1 MDTTMQKFRFAVQ
14 NALNLHRM
22 TWAAYWALPIGLG
35 FCLAALA
42 MSVFSPDSAELAQSV
57 IMQAGV
63 FGSMFAVFG
72 LLAVAAAAV
81 HQSWKDTWRT
91 APAADHIPD
100 AGKKALPIAVHSI
113 APDIIVW
120 REVGEDR
127 DAFAAK
133 IERAAKICN
142 NVIWAAVIPF
152 RSQVVTVVQDGGK
165 TIQFNRGNEPFK
177 NDLKENQHLPA
188 GYDCTDETP
197 GDYQKYLGWFSAHWP
212 KYSEVAKIAERPG
225 IGTTINLTKVSAVF
239 LLMLFS
245 VGISA
250 QSKARQVD
258 EALGTRIREIPR
270 SGETVEFVFRESGR
284 EKTYMGRGDG
294 RKEYTEI
301 LQSSGRGLARYSDAG
316 GTLLYVRKSG
326 EVVAKGVAV
335 GDVATGVKSPYQFQP
350 STTGD
355 PVRPRQ
361 MPGSEPAQPEYQFR
375 APDSLEIAE
384 RLERAKENI
393 TGWKD
398 EGWRVVSPV
407 WDFAMWLFSSI
418 MVLLVCAII
427 LFRYVAQTAANESLV
442 TTYGRVIMG
451 RWIVSA
457 QQNSAAATLVCTWVI
472 FVTALLNAFL
482 WMVKAGLPMWLLIPV
497 AFVLE
502 WIASKVTGW
511 IVPNIRV
518 VGHNGERGL
527 NPFN

>member
-1 MDTTMQKFRFAVQ
+1 MQKFRFAVQ

-22 TWAAYWALPIGLG
+22 TWAAYWSLPIGLG
-35 FCLAALA
+35 ICLAALGL
-42 MSVFSPDSAELAQSV
+42 SVFSPDSAELAQSV

-63 FGSMFAVFG
+63 IGSMFGVFG

-81 HQSWKDTWRT
+81 HQSWRHTWRT
-91 APAADHIPD
+91 APDADHIPD
-100 AGKKALPIAVHSI
+100 AGKKALPMAVHSI
-113 APDIIVW
+113 APDVLVW
-120 REVGEDR
+120 RKQDESAADFADR
-127 DAFAAK
+127 IARSKQVANDAVWVVV
-133 IERAAKICN
+133 C
-142 NVIWAAVIPF
+142 PY

-165 TIQFNRGNEPFK
+165 TLQFSRGNEPFQT
-177 NDLKENQHLPA
+177 DLKEAEHLPDA
-188 GYDCTDETP
+188 YDCTAETQSE
-197 GDYQKYLGWFSAHWP
+197 YHRYLGWFCAHWR
-212 KYSEVAKIAERPG
+212 KYSEVAKVAERAG
-225 IGTTINLTKVSAVF
+225 IDTVIKLARVSACVVF
-239 LLMLFS
+239 LFFS

-258 EALGTRIREIPR
+258 EALGTRIREIPKP
-270 SGETVEFVFRESGR
+270 GEQVEFVFRENGR
-284 EKTYMGRGDG
+284 EKTYMGHGDG

-301 LQSSGRGLARYSDAG
+301 LQSSGTGLARYSDAG

-361 MPGSEPAQPEYQFR
+361 MPGMEPAQPEYQFR

-393 TGWKD
+393 TGWKE

-511 IVPNIRV
+511 IVPNIRFV
-518 VGHNGERGL
+518 SHNGERGL